1 MFMSTHSEWK
11 MQKMKFEWLI
21 NAGGYAK
28 EHDLVTSKSDWQIWK
43 FTCNLIRSMVT
54 LFGMQ

>member
-1 MFMSTHSEWK
+1 
-11 MQKMKFEWLI
+11 MQKAKFEWLI

-43 FTCNLIRSMVT
+43 FTGNLIHSIMVT
-54 LFGMQ
+54 LFEMQ